1 MTQGGDNNET
11 IKATRA
17 TVTIGAIA
25 VDGFMLPDGS
35 YRMSLT
41 QAGEC
46 VGKTAQGVSNFLSS
60 KTLKRLLGEAGG
72 ISNFLPEQA
81 LEVVSNDAY
90 TPETFAVDVGDDG
103 SYGQTRIR
111 GLPLEIV
118 SLYWQWESFRGNKQA
133 FVLCTAL
140 ILESLERRF
149 DAAFNVTRTE
159 SERDERLTQ
168 RIQRLEADL
177 ERLGEAYAL
186 DDVVRQERDYFE
198 RLLRENGIDPWG
210 LPGDSERDR

>member
-1 MTQGGDNNET
+1 MTELV
-11 IKATRA
+11 KATR
-17 TVTIGAIA
+17 TPVVLGYLEI
-25 VDGFMLPDGS
+25 DGFMLPDGS

-72 ISNFLPEQA
+72 VSNFLPEGAVEA
-81 LEVVSNDAY
+81 LS
-90 TPETFAVDVGDDG
+90 DDG
-103 SYGQTRIR
+103 YTADIFLVDIGESGGQGQTRIR

-133 FVLCTAL
+133 FILSTAL
-140 ILESLERRF
+140 VIESLERRF
-149 DAAFNVTRTE
+149 DAAFEITRSEPERNVILIERIQQL
-159 SERDERLTQ
+159 ERDISEAFWIEDEV
-168 RIQRLEADL
+168 RI
-177 ERLGEAYAL
+177 
-186 DDVVRQERDYFE
+186 ERDHYE

-210 LPGDSERDR
+210 IPGGGDESG